1 MKRELARAKTFLGL
15 LVILALAVSMVMVA
29 PVFGA
34 PPIFNGDVE
43 TDFTGPGVLIFPD
56 PGGKDVLLNMIVVPP
71 LPPDP
76 SRSSGWDIKDVR
88 VTYDPATDILYV
100 GLNSYETVGDAD
112 SDGFEGVKSYGTG
125 LDLPNLGSGE
135 SVAVYF
141 DLDQD
146 GDWDV
151 IAGVPSDADFSG
163 FAVRTALG
171 TTATQAFFGANLTTG
186 YDHLGIR
193 YWNPASAPD
202 LEFEIWN
209 FSHLPNQ
216 DGALSAF
223 TIGAFMGS
231 GPDIDIIEDVM
242 IGSTGPA
249 AINIVKMTNGT
260 DNNSPT
266 GPYVAVNSTVNW
278 TYEVTNPGS
287 VNLTNIVVI
296 DDHGTPG
303 NTGDDFSP
311 SPVDVSPP
319 DGFNDGDTD
328 MDNELDLT
336 ETWLYRASDNATL
349 GQYANSANA
358 TGYSDGFNVTDSDP
372 DHYLGVKA
380 KIEIT
385 PAEGTNNITD
395 SHNLTACVYVD
406 SGSGYA
412 LYLQPIT
419 IDFSKVG
426 VGNLS
431 VTSVPTIT
439 GCAQTILTSNV
450 TGNSTVTAQS
460 AFTVGGVGGASFNIS
475 TDSTGDNSGP
485 AKKTWEAG
493 TDIHIKKYTN
503 GEDADTG
510 PGPSIPMGG
519 NVTWTYNV
527 TNTGDVDLD
536 PVVVID
542 DNGTPG
548 NMSDDFN
555 PTYIG
560 GDNGDFKL
568 NPLET
573 WYYSYNGTAAVGP
586 YANVATVTGKPPVG
600 ANVSDSD
607 PSHYFGLGPDI
618 DIQKHTNGVDADT
631 ATGPYISVNNTVTW
645 TYIVTNIGGVNLTG
659 IGVTDNM
666 PGVSPVLVGGDDGND
681 LVLEPY
687 SQTGETWTYQAGSTA
702 VAGQYANN
710 ATVVGYYGAV
720 GVTDWDPSHY
730 FGRDMTVGWE
740 TYPVDKARVLLPW
753 IALLAA
759 IVAGAS
765 LLVLRH
771 RRAQS

>member
-1 MKRELARAKTFLGL
+1 LKRQLKRPKILLGL
-15 LVILALAVSMVMVA
+15 VVTLALVVSTAVVA

-34 PPIFNGDVE
+34 PPTFTGDVE
-43 TDFTGPGVLIFPD
+43 IDFPAGPSVLIFVD
-56 PGGKDVLLNMIVVPP
+56 PGGKDTLVPTHPVLGT
-71 LPPDP
+71 
-76 SRSSGWDIKDVR
+76 SSGWDIKDVR
-88 VTYDPATDILYV
+88 LTYDSATDILYV
-100 GLNSYETVGDAD
+100 GVNSYKTVGDAD
-112 SDGFEGVKSYGTG
+112 TDGNEGLMTYDSGT
-125 LDLPNLGSGE
+125 DAPNLGAGE

-146 GDWDV
+146 GNWDV
-151 IAGVPSDADFSG
+151 IAGVPPETDFSG
-163 FAVRTALG
+163 FTVKS
-171 TTATQAFFGANLTTG
+171 ATNSPPAMAFFAANLTTG

-193 YWNPASAPD
+193 YWTPSSAPD

-216 DGALSAF
+216 DGELCAF

-231 GPDIDIIEDVM
+231 MVDVTITEDWLL
-242 IGSTGPA
+242 GSNGPA
-249 AINIVKMTNGT
+249 AINIVKKTNGT

-266 GPYVAVNSTVNW
+266 GPYIAVNGTVNW

-287 VNLTNIVVI
+287 VNLTSIVVT
-296 DDHGTPG
+296 DDNGTPG
-303 NTGDDFSP
+303 DTGDDFSP
-311 SPVDVSPP
+311 IPVDVSPA

-336 ETWLYRASDNATL
+336 ETWLYRASGSATV
-349 GQYANSANA
+349 GQYSNIGTA

-380 KIEIT
+380 KIEIE
-385 PAEGTNNITD
+385 PLEETNNVGEE
-395 SHNLTACVYVD
+395 HVLTACVYVD

-412 LYLQPIT
+412 LYTQPIT
-419 IDFSKVG
+419 IDFSKIG

-431 VTSVPTIT
+431 VTSVPTTT

-460 AFTVGGVGGASFNIS
+460 AFTVGGAGGASFNIS
-475 TDSTGDNSGP
+475 TDGTGDNSDP
-485 AKKTWEAG
+485 AEKDWEAETG
-493 TDIHIKKYTN
+493 IHIEKHTN

-510 PGPSIPMGG
+510 PGPSIPVGG

-527 TNTGDVDLD
+527 TNTGDFDLN
-536 PVVVID
+536 PVVVVD

-573 WYYSYNGTAAVGP
+573 WYYSYNGTATVGS
-586 YANVATVTGKPPVG
+586 YANVATVTGKPSVG

-607 PSHYFGLGPDI
+607 PSHYTGLGPDI
-618 DIQKHTNGVDADT
+618 DIEKHTNGIDADT
-631 ATGPYISVNNTVTW
+631 APGPNINIGNTVTW
-645 TYIVTNIGGVNLTG
+645 TYIVTNTGGVDLTG
-659 IGVTDNM
+659 ILVTDNK
-666 PGVSPVLVGGDDGND
+666 PGVTPAYVSGDTSNFGVLD
-681 LVLEPY
+681 L
-687 SQTGETWTYQAGSTA
+687 TETWTYRATGTA
-702 VAGQYANN
+702 VAGQYANIG
-710 ATVVGYYGAV
+710 TVVGYYGAIEV
-720 GVTDWDPSHY
+720 NDNDPSHY
-730 FGRDMTVGWE
+730 FGKTVPPPPTVGWE
-740 TYPVDKARVLLPW
+740 TYPINKVRVLLPW

-759 IVAGAS
+759 IIVGAS

-771 RRAQS
+771 RRAQI

>member
-1 MKRELARAKTFLGL
+1 LKREFTRAKTFLGL
-15 LVILALAVSMVMVA
+15 MVALALALSIVTVI
-29 PVFGA
+29 PVIAQPTFT
-34 PPIFNGDVE
+34 GDVE
-43 TDFTGPGVLIFPD
+43 TNFPAGPTVLIFVD
-56 PGGKDVLLNMIVVPP
+56 AGGKDVPVPTHP
-71 LPPDP
+71 VPGT
-76 SRSSGWDIKDVR
+76 SSGWDIKDVR
-88 VTYDPATDILYV
+88 LVYDPATDILYV

-112 SDGFEGVKSYGTG
+112 TDGNEGLMTYDSGI
-125 LDLPNLGSGE
+125 DIPNLGSGE

-141 DLDQD
+141 DLNQD
-146 GDWDV
+146 GNWDV
-151 IAGVPSDADFSG
+151 IAGVPSDIDFSG
-163 FAVRTALG
+163 FTIKS
-171 TTATQAFFGANLTTG
+171 ATGSPPSMAFFGANLTTG

-193 YWNPASAPD
+193 YWTPSSAPD

-216 DGALSAF
+216 DGELSAF

-231 GPDIDIIEDVM
+231 VADVTITEDWLL
-242 IGSTGPA
+242 GSNGPA
-249 AINIVKMTNGT
+249 AINIVKKTNGT

-266 GPYVAVNSTVNW
+266 GPYIAVNDTVTW
-278 TYEVTNPGS
+278 TYNVTNPGS
-287 VNLTNIVVI
+287 VNLTSIVVT
-296 DDHGTPG
+296 DDNGTPA
-303 NTGDDFSP
+303 NPADDFYPTRISGDD
-311 SPVDVSPP
+311 
-319 DGFNDGDTD
+319 GDNILET
-328 MDNELDLT
+328 T
-336 ETWLYRASDNATL
+336 EAWIYEASGNATL
-349 GQYANSANA
+349 GQYSNIGTA

-380 KIEIT
+380 KIEIE
-385 PAEGTNNITD
+385 PLEETNNVGEE
-395 SHNLTACVYVD
+395 HVLTACVYVD

-450 TGNSTVTAQS
+450 TGNSTITAQS
-460 AFTVGGVGGASFNIS
+460 AFTVGGAGGASFNIS
-475 TDSTGDNSGP
+475 TDGTGDNSEP
-485 AKKTWEAG
+485 AEKDWEAETG
-493 TDIHIKKYTN
+493 IDIEKHTN

-527 TNTGDVDLD
+527 TNTGDFDLD
-536 PVVVID
+536 PVVVVD

-560 GDNGDFKL
+560 GDDGDGKL

-573 WYYSYNGTAAVGP
+573 WYYSHNGTATVGL

-607 PSHYFGLGPDI
+607 PSHYTGLGPDI
-618 DIQKHTNGVDADT
+618 DIEKHTNGQDADS
-631 ATGPYISVNNTVTW
+631 APGPYITIGSTVTW
-645 TYIVTNIGGVNLTG
+645 TYIVKNTGGVNLTNVV
-659 IGVTDNM
+659 VTDDKLG
-666 PGVSPVLVGGDDGND
+666 PIGTIPSLPVDA
-681 LVLEPY
+681 E
-687 SQTGETWTYQAGSTA
+687 QTLYAYGTA
-702 VAGQYANN
+702 AAGQYANV
-710 ATVVGYYGAV
+710 AAVTGKPPVGANV
-720 GVTDWDPSHY
+720 SDSDPSHY
-730 FGRDMTVGWE
+730 FGRTPPPPPPPPTVGWE
-740 TYPVDKARVLLPW
+740 TYPINKVRVLLPW

-759 IVAGAS
+759 VMVGAG